1 MKSIIHVTASALS
14 IALVALPA
22 AGHQTPA
29 QPSVSAMASDK
40 LPGAVQRE
48 AVGAPG
54 YADIADLVLSAPVI
68 ADATVRSTAKIK
80 PAEAPNLAAGLVR
93 LYVEV
98 DVTALIRG
106 ADGLPPRIGYL
117 LDVAPDSAGRIPKF
131 KKARVLIFAKPVAGA
146 VNQVQL
152 VAPDA
157 QVDWTPTADA
167 RARQIAKGALASD
180 APPVITGIGNAFHV
194 AGALPGEGETQ
205 IFLTT
210 ADQRPVSLSII
221 RRPGEQPRW
230 AVALSEIVDESAA
243 PPAPE
248 TLLWYRLACAL
259 PQSLPE
265 RSTGSLEA
273 TDATIA
279 REDYAFVIAA
289 LGPCGR
295 TRKI

>member
-1 MKSIIHVTASALS
+1 MNPLFHVTASALS
-14 IALVALPA
+14 IALVALPVH
-22 AGHQTPA
+22 AGQMPPPA
-29 QPSVSAMASDK
+29 QVSPGNASVSRD
-40 LPGAVQRE
+40 AVQQD
-48 AVGAPG
+48 GAGGIG

-80 PAEAPNLAAGLVR
+80 PAEAPNLAPGLVR

-117 LDVAPDSAGRIPKF
+117 LDVAPDSAGRVPKF
-131 KKARVLIFAKPVAGA
+131 KKARVLIFARPVPGA

-152 VAPDA
+152 IAPDA
-157 QVDWTPTADA
+157 QLDWTPTADA
-167 RARQIAKGALASD
+167 RARKIAKDALASD

-210 ADQRPVSLSII
+210 ADQRPVSLSVL

-248 TLLWYRLACAL
+248 TLLWYRMACAL
-259 PQSLPE
+259 PQTLPE
-265 RSTGSLEA
+265 RSTASLEA
-273 TDATIA
+273 ADATIA
-279 REDYAFVIAA
+279 REDYAYVLAA

-295 TRKI
+295 TRKV